1 MDPKRLME
9 VAIDAAKRGILA
21 GQTPFGCAIAIQD
34 RIVAACHNTV
44 WLTVDITAHAEIN
57 ALREACRRT
66 DQIHLEDALVATTCE
81 PCPMCM
87 SGLHWARVAKVVYG
101 ATIGDAAQ
109 AGFNELPIDAAKLIA
124 DGQSSVKLEGGML
137 ADACRQLFDDWAQ
150 AGGREY

>member
-21 GQTPFGCAIAIQD
+21 GQTPFGCAIALQD
-34 RIVAACHNTV
+34 RIIAACHNTV

-66 DQIHLEDALVATTCE
+66 DRVHLEGALVATTCE

-87 SGLHWARVAKVVYG
+87 SGLHWARVDKVVYG
-101 ATIGDAAQ
+101 ATIGDAAN
-109 AGFNELPIDAAKLIA
+109 AGFNELPIDAAKLVA
-124 DGQSSVKLEGGML
+124 DGQSSVQLEGGML
-137 ADACRQLFDDWAQ
+137 AETCRQLFDDWAQ
-150 AGGREY
+150 SGGREY